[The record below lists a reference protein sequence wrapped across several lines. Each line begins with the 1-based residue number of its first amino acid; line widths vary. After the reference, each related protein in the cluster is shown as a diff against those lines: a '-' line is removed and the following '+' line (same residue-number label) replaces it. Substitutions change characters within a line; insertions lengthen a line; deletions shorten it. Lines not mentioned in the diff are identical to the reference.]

1 MWILSFVVLCSVNTG
16 ASSATTNV
24 IQALDDPVNFHCC
37 HSSANIFVDLLTS
50 VNMLAHL

>member
-1 MWILSFVVLCSVNTG
+1 MCLVVDMG
-16 ASSATTNV
+16 AASATVNI